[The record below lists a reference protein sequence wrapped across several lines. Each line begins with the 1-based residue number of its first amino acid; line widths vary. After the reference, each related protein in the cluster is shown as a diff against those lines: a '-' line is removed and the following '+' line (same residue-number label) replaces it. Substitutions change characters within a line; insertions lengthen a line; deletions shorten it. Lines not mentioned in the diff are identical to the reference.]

1 MDNSSEKQIK
11 RFLFVSKILHA
22 LYVTALVT
30 GLVFT
35 GFAVGRDDNKT
46 IHHPP
51 PPPPPH
57 SSSVSAP
64 PPSSPK
70 DYRSN
75 GRLIFFGV
83 TLTGYL
89 MLKAWE
95 ITIRIEWFK
104 FKLFVD
110 RSSLLCGC
118 ISLIALIWLTTIVLL
133 KVINNVVL
141 CVYCAVGM

>member
-1 MDNSSEKQIK
+1 M
-11 RFLFVSKILHA
+11 LHA

-30 GLVFT
+30 GLVST
-35 GFAVGRDDNKT
+35 GFAVGWDDNET
-46 IHHPP
+46 IHHPPPP

-70 DYRSN
+70 DNRPN

-83 TLTGYL
+83 TFTGYL
-89 MLKAWE
+89 VLKVWE

-110 RSSLLCGC
+110 RNSLLCGC

-133 KVINNVVL
+133 KVFLVHFFTFYFSYV
-141 CVYCAVGM
+141 